1 VLAIDHGWRKIE
13 LAGCA
18 VRGAAAT
25 PVEEAM
31 RTINEQLSNY
41 AAYHRDRRNIATHFV
56 GIPMIVV
63 AVATLLSRPNFGS
76 WMGLALTPALVLS
89 LAVAAYYLL
98 LDLRFG
104 LVMSSLLALSLLAGQ
119 WLSEQGTSAWLLSG
133 IGLFVIGWIFQFVGH
148 YYEGR
153 KPAFVDDLMG
163 LIIGPLFVVAETAFA
178 LGLRQTLRQDI
189 ERKVGPTHLRDIA
202 AAKTA

>member
-1 VLAIDHGWRKIE
+1 
-13 LAGCA
+13 
-18 VRGAAAT
+18 
-25 PVEEAM
+25 M